1 MAKCRTGENLNT
13 GILIVKAIVFLL
25 AVTYHDGRKMLD
37 LCMRAGIKKKKGV
50 KVMELNI
57 ETSLG
62 VLLVLFLIF
71 LFFETKRRS
80 DMLVKIIKHEKATIA
95 RDSQMTAHKID
106 VFNPD
111 INTTVILGASED
123 FGALYYRM
131 IQQRKLINS
140 SKFNLANIV
149 GAELHINGF
158 PKVLDMDSS
167 QPSSSLRA
175 QELAGKFISSS
186 NPEELKNIQKAVVK
200 ISYASDDGDR
210 KNLELTVFR
219 SDIERQRMNRM
230 QLLKAAAWWTVFLNI
245 SSRQARHVRSRMD
258 IDPAE
263 EAANNIG

>member
-1 MAKCRTGENLNT
+1 
-13 GILIVKAIVFLL
+13 
-25 AVTYHDGRKMLD
+25 
-37 LCMRAGIKKKKGV
+37 
-50 KVMELNI
+50 MELNI

-62 VLLVLFLIF
+62 ILLVLFLIF

-80 DMLVKIIKHEKATIA
+80 DMLVKMIKHEKAAIA
-95 RDSQMTAHKID
+95 SDSQMTAHKID

-149 GAELHINGF
+149 GAELLINGF
-158 PKVLDMDSS
+158 PKAIDLDSS

-175 QELAGKFISSS
+175 QELAGKFISAS
-186 NPEELKNIQKAVVK
+186 NPEELKTIQRAVLK
-200 ISYASDDGDR
+200 ISYVSEDGDR

-219 SDIERQRMNRM
+219 NDIERQRLHRL
-230 QLLKAAAWWTVFLNI
+230 QLLKSAAWWAVFLNL

-263 EAANNIG
+263 EAANNLG